1 MIQQWPQ
8 EPIPYP
14 GYPTPVP
21 RPSRWATV
29 AIIVSGLIT
38 AIALSGCGFLGWKLV
53 ADGREVPDASGEWHV
68 QLSRVHE
75 AHKAGRQAQEAST
88 AFALLMINTDYRD
101 VERNTSEILEKSTGA
116 FKEKYT
122 KSSARLRQI
131 LVDNKARSSG
141 KVIDSAIHTE
151 SVDKVIML
159 LFIDQSVANV
169 AVPDARVDRSR
180 VRMTMEKVDGR
191 WLASDVELI

>member
-1 MIQQWPQ
+1 MPSS
-8 EPIPYP
+8 
-14 GYPTPVP
+14 

-29 AIIVSGLIT
+29 TIIVSGLI
-38 AIALSGCGFLGWKLV
+38 AVVALSGCGFLGWTLV
-53 ADGREVPDASGEWHV
+53 ADGAAVPDTSEGWRV
-68 QLSRVHE
+68 QLSRDRE
-75 AHKAGRQAQEAST
+75 AHKAGQQAQEASA

-101 VERNTSEILEKSTGA
+101 VDRNRSQILEKSTGA

-122 KSSARLRQI
+122 KSSAQLRQI
-131 LVDNKARSSG
+131 LVDNKAKSSG

-159 LFIDQSVANV
+159 LFIDQTVTNV
-169 AVPDARVDRSR
+169 AVPDGRVDRSR
-180 VRMTMEKVDGR
+180 LRMTMEKVDGR